1 MTEGAVPMGKI
12 VAIIAVDPDTVA
24 GGAPIFIAP
33 DTEEQKKL
41 AFRLEKILDAS
52 VHDLQNGQLI
62 VVDHK
67 S

>member
-1 MTEGAVPMGKI
+1 MSVQETSYEHQKKEMDPWGKSLPSLRLI
-12 VAIIAVDPDTVA
+12 R
-24 GGAPIFIAP
+24 
-33 DTEEQKKL
+33 QKL

-67 S
+67 A